1 MRIGLDVRYISHGI
15 TGGVRTYVYNLAKE
29 LPLVSPDQQFIYYA
43 DEKAPFELA
52 NELPGNVT
60 LKTLPWRSRWSSIL
74 NDHQIGRWMDED
86 RLNVVHSP
94 GNYGPVVR
102 APLIVTLHDTLN
114 LFPLSEHLRGFGKR
128 PYQVGLMV
136 YLGHQTRASLKR
148 AARLITVSDHARAD
162 IAARS
167 DFPIDRI
174 VTIHEAAE
182 DRFQSIADP
191 QLLETERARLQVGSR
206 FVLADGVKN
215 PGALIEAFGL
225 LPECIRN
232 ETDVVFFS
240 REATPRPAVAEALA
254 RKRFKF
260 IARPP
265 SSDIVSLMNLA
276 TAFAFPSFYEG
287 FGIPL
292 VEAMRCGAPII
303 ASRRG
308 SIPEIVGDAGLLF
321 DLEQPADFARHLES
335 VLGSAARA
343 AELKEQSLR
352 RARHFSWKKAARE
365 TLSLYEE
372 VAALQASQL

>member
-1 MRIGLDVRYISHGI
+1 MRIGLDVRYLSHAI
-15 TGGVRTYVYNLAKE
+15 TGGVRTYVYNLAKQ
-29 LPLVSPDQQFIYYA
+29 LPVVGVDHQFVYYA

-52 NELPGNVT
+52 GNLPSNVT
-60 LKTLPWRSRWSSIL
+60 LRTLPWRSRWNTIL
-74 NDHQIGRWMDED
+74 NDYQIGRWMDED

-128 PYQVGLMV
+128 PSQVGLMI
-136 YLGHQTRASLKR
+136 YLGYQTRASLKR
-148 AARLITVSDHARAD
+148 AARLISVSDHARAD

-174 VTIHEAAE
+174 VTIYEAAE
-182 DRFQSIADP
+182 DRFHSIVDP
-191 QLLETERARLQVGSR
+191 QVLESERARLQVGDR
-206 FVLADGVKN
+206 FVLADGIKN

-254 RKRFKF
+254 RKGFRF

-303 ASRRG
+303 ASSRG

-335 VLGSAARA
+335 VLGSADRA
-343 AELKEQSLR
+343 ADLKEQSLR
-352 RARHFSWKKAARE
+352 RARDFSWKKAARE